1 MFHICKS
8 KRLQHT
14 SETDKTFQT
23 NACNMPLNH
32 SQRAIETL
40 VGERSERHRLGMHD
54 SSTSTTTRRDGR
66 AVEGRG
72 GADAQWRVT
81 KASSC
86 ARAQWRGRTAAG
98 GARWKEPW
106 WSMPRQ
112 CRRARYAA
120 RHNGVVV
127 ARGVLRNWCGRCGK
141 A

>member
-1 MFHICKS
+1 
-8 KRLQHT
+8 
-14 SETDKTFQT
+14 
-23 NACNMPLNH
+23 MPLNH

-40 VGERSERHRLGMHD
+40 VGERSERHRLGVHD
-54 SSTSTTTRRDGR
+54 SSTSTTK
-66 AVEGRG
+66 
-72 GADAQWRVT
+72 AQWRVT
-81 KASSC
+81 KASSR